1 MLAAQSFDI
10 RGINMLNTQLL
21 EVLGT
26 KTFDVQ
32 EDLFEFNI
40 TDTIVLQASDS
51 PDTHSIVKWVVSIS
65 ALLERSPSVSIVTVV
80 NYKLYLN

>member
-1 MLAAQSFDI
+1 
-10 RGINMLNTQLL
+10 MLNTQLL

-40 TDTIVLQASDS
+40 TDTIVLQVSDS
-51 PDTHSIVKWVVSIS
+51 PDTHSKVGSFSICPP
-65 ALLERSPSVSIVTVV
+65 RKTSVSF
-80 NYKLYLN
+80 NSYCC

>member
-1 MLAAQSFDI
+1 
-10 RGINMLNTQLL
+10 MLNTQLL

-51 PDTHSIVKWVVSIS
+51 PDTHSKVGSFNICPPRKI
-65 ALLERSPSVSIVTVV
+65 SVSF
-80 NYKLYLN
+80 NSYCC

>member
-32 EDLFEFNI
+32 ENLFEFNI

-51 PDTHSIVKWVVSIS
+51 PDTHSKVGSFNICPPRKI
-65 ALLERSPSVSIVTVV
+65 SVSF
-80 NYKLYLN
+80 NSYCC